1 MRIED
6 TICDYCAKGGGRKKP
21 SWRASDM
28 PGVKTCNFCLRTQE
42 FKHVADLSGGNKW
55 IKMGRDAAGQPT
67 AYCKRCGKVAYSN
80 KAEALKWAF
89 KFGQN
94 AYFDPKCELDH
105 LSKQPFRI

>member
-42 FKHVADLSGGNKW
+42 FKHV
-55 IKMGRDAAGQPT
+55 GRSQPVEIN
-67 AYCKRCGKVAYSN
+67 G
-80 KAEALKWAF
+80 LKWAEMPRDNLRLTASVAA
-89 KFGQN
+89 KSHIQIRL
-94 AYFDPKCELDH
+94 KL
-105 LSKQPFRI
+105 